1 MSLQSVQNIIGKA
14 TVDRAYR
21 ELLFSKPDEAI
32 KGFELN
38 EQEIASL
45 KALSREKF
53 DAAAGELEEQILAQ
67 AVGGTGLK
75 LTENEQ
81 LLPAVRQFD
90 LSRFGMYANTN

>member
-1 MSLQSVQNIIGKA
+1 MSFHNVQTIIGKA

-21 ELLFSKPDEAI
+21 DLLFSQPDAAL
-32 KGFELN
+32 KGFELSA
-38 EQEIASL
+38 EETASL

-53 DAAAGELEEQILAQ
+53 DAVAGELEEQILAG

-90 LSRFGMYANTN
+90 LTRFGMYANTN